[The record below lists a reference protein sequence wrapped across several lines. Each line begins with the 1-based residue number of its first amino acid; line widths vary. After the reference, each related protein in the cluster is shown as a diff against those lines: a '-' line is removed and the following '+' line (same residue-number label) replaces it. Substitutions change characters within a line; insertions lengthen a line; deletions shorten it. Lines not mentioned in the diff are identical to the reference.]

1 MHYRSSRTTSAIKLL
16 TWFSGMQTLA
26 RIAMVYV
33 CRNWAAILPDGAMF
47 DHKLDGSALG
57 EEQIKLLSLV
67 DIFEPLSREEIEAI
81 KWDNLNTSIERG
93 EIFYTPMDLCETL
106 FVLQKG
112 RIRIYRA
119 TPEGREFTLAVLQS
133 GTVFGEMVLTGQR
146 LRNCYA
152 QALEESEVSAMC
164 RADVE
169 RLILDR
175 PQVGLQLVHLLSDR
189 LTTYETRLEDLGL
202 KEVPARLASLILL
215 LIESEGV
222 RTSTGYRI
230 PTRYTHQQLGSMIG
244 ANREAVTRA
253 FAWLREVGAVET
265 KRRYIHVENIETL
278 QVAAEDALPR

>member
-1 MHYRSSRTTSAIKLL
+1 MTIIVSRRSGGVIR
-16 TWFSGMQTLA
+16 
-26 RIAMVYV
+26 
-33 CRNWAAILPDGAMF
+33 DGAMF
-47 DHKLDGSALG
+47 DQRQGGTALL
-57 EEQIKLLSLV
+57 EEQVKLLTLV
-67 DIFEPLSREEIEAI
+67 DIFEPLSREEIEKI
-81 KWDNLNTSIERG
+81 KWENLNTSVEPG
-93 EIFYTPMDLCETL
+93 ETFYTPMDLCETL

-152 QALEESEVSAMC
+152 QAVEESEVSAMC

-169 RLILDR
+169 RLILDK

-189 LTTYETRLEDLGL
+189 LTTYETRMEDIAL

-215 LIESEGV
+215 LREGEGI
-222 RTSTGYRI
+222 RTAAGYKI

-253 FAWLREVGAVET
+253 FARLREIGAVET
-265 KRRYIHVENIETL
+265 RRRYIHVEDIEALERVYEETSL
-278 QVAAEDALPR
+278 QD